1 MIAYPKTFYKG
12 LGMMAAFLVVFVLIF
27 MPLFNGQNGLEYL
40 DDLYNSISKGSAYYM
55 DKLRGEV
62 KPFEGQNVELTL
74 ETKSTDQAEKSARLI
89 EESGASVILQDN
101 TLTVEGGLGALMLN
115 CIDDSD
121 LMYYNKGE
129 ELSEKYGYNE
139 KEVVYNW
146 WRLNKLI
153 EKELQEQKSF
163 KAALMLDRIQKRAVE
178 ASYNYYTIE
187 PEKIGSKWGVVA
199 FSLIFYVVYTLWYG
213 FAIMYMFEG
222 AGLRL
227 EH

>member
-12 LGMMAAFLVVFVLIF
+12 FGMMAAFLVVFVLIF
-27 MPLFNGQNGLEYL
+27 MPLFNGKNGLEYL

-89 EESGASVILQDN
+89 EESGASVTLQDK
-101 TLTVEGGLGALMLN
+101 TLTVEGGLGALMLD

-153 EKELQEQKSF
+153 EKELQAQKSF
-163 KAALMLDRIQKRAVE
+163 EAALMLDRIQKRAVE

-187 PEKIGSKWGVVA
+187 PEKIGSKWGIVA

>member
-12 LGMMAAFLVVFVLIF
+12 FGMMAAFIVVFILIF

-55 DKLRGEV
+55 DKLRKEV
-62 KPFEGQNVELTL
+62 KPFENQNVQLTL
-74 ETKSTDQAEKSARLI
+74 ETKSADQAEKSALLI
-89 EESGASVILQDN
+89 EESGASVTLQEN
-101 TLTVEGGLGALMLN
+101 TLAVEGGLGALMLN

-153 EKELQEQKSF
+153 EKELQAQKSF
-163 KAALMLDRIQKRAVE
+163 EAALMLDRIQKRAVE
-178 ASYNYYTIE
+178 AAYNYYTIE
-187 PEKIGSKWGVVA
+187 PEKIGSKWGIVS
-199 FSLIFYVVYTLWYG
+199 FSLIFYVLYTLWYG
-213 FAIMYMFEG
+213 FAIMYLFEG
-222 AGLRL
+222 WGLRL

>member
-12 LGMMAAFLVVFVLIF
+12 LAMMASFIIVFILIF

-55 DKLRGEV
+55 DKLSKEV
-62 KPFEGQNVELTL
+62 KPFKGRNVKLTL
-74 ETKSTDQAEKSARLI
+74 EMKSADQAEKSARLI
-89 EESGASVILQDN
+89 EGSGASVTLQDN
-101 TLTVEGGLGALMLN
+101 TLTVEGGLGALMLS

-139 KEVVYNW
+139 KEVIYNW
-146 WRLNKLI
+146 WRANKLI
-153 EKELQEQKSF
+153 EKELQAQKSF
-163 KAALMLDRIQKRAVE
+163 DAALMLDRIQKRAVE
-178 ASYNYYTIE
+178 AAYNYYTIE
-187 PEKIGSKWGVVA
+187 PEKITSKWGIVA
-199 FSLIFYVVYTLWYG
+199 FSLIFYVVYTMWYG

>member
-12 LGMMAAFLVVFVLIF
+12 FGMMAAFLVVFVLIF

-89 EESGASVILQDN
+89 EESGASVTLQDK
-101 TLTVEGGLGALMLN
+101 TLTVEGGIGALMLN

-153 EKELQEQKSF
+153 EKELQAQKSF

-187 PEKIGSKWGVVA
+187 PEKIGSKWGIVA

>member
-187 PEKIGSKWGVVA
+187 PEKIGSKWGIVA

>member
-12 LGMMAAFLVVFVLIF
+12 FGMMAAFLVVFVLIF

-89 EESGASVILQDN
+89 EESGASVTLQDK

-163 KAALMLDRIQKRAVE
+163 EAALMLDRIQKRAVE

-187 PEKIGSKWGVVA
+187 PEKIGSKWGIVA

>member
-12 LGMMAAFLVVFVLIF
+12 LGMMAAFIVVFVLIF